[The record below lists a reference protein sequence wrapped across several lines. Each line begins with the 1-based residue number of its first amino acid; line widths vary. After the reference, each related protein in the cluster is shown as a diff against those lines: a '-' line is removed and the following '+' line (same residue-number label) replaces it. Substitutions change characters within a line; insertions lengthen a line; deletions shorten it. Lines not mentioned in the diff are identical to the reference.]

1 MKLEVLPTEIFLSQ
15 ITKNVKLF
23 FFLNID
29 VSKIFRCHNKL
40 TLADIAKTICLK
52 LNMKPSKYFEKIKL
66 WIKENDNSLIE
77 LDKKESLKNINT
89 IFWKNSTGLRL
100 YDTDDFFKGV
110 LDKNSL
116 LDNTNR
122 VLYYSLDFNGLL

>member
-1 MKLEVLPTEIFLSQ
+1 M
-15 ITKNVKLF
+15 
-23 FFLNID
+23 

-40 TLADIAKTICLK
+40 TLGNIAKAICLK
-52 LNMKPSKYFEKIKL
+52 LNMKPNKYFEKIKL
-66 WIKENDNSLIE
+66 WIKENDNLIE

-110 LDKNSL
+110 LDKSTL
-116 LDNTNR
+116 LDNNTNR
-122 VLYYSLDFNGLL
+122 VLFYSLDYNGLF